1 VTKGFNP
8 LTSPLS
14 ADEKLAL
21 AAQYS
26 RASSTNNADALR
38 EMCAPDA
45 VTWHNFDEVEVTTE
59 QTIRTIGWL
68 HRTVDDLNWI
78 DISFQAT
85 ATGWVSQSILAG
97 AAPGG
102 ALRAHSCVVVTLNE
116 HGKIVRT
123 EEYLDPA
130 QLAVLSRPKA
140 TPTAGETTA
149 TS

>member
-1 VTKGFNP
+1 MTA
-8 LTSPLS
+8 PLS
-14 ADEKLAL
+14 DADKLAL
-21 AAQYS
+21 AAAYS

-38 EMCAPDA
+38 AICAPEA

-59 QTIRTIGWL
+59 QTIRTISWL

-78 DISFQAT
+78 DISVQAT

-102 ALRAHSCVVVTLNE
+102 ALRAHSCVVVTLDE
-116 HGKIVRT
+116 HGKVVRT

-130 QLAVLSRPKA
+130 QLAVLSRPTPTP
-140 TPTAGETTA
+140 TPTA

>member
-1 VTKGFNP
+1 MTA
-8 LTSPLS
+8 PLS
-14 ADEKLAL
+14 DAGKLAL
-21 AAQYS
+21 AAEYS

-38 EMCAPDA
+38 ALSAPNA

-78 DISFQAT
+78 DISVQAT

-97 AAPGG
+97 TAPGG
-102 ALRAHSCVVVTLNE
+102 PLRAHSCVVVTLNE

-130 QLAVLSRPKA
+130 QLAVLSRPKT
-140 TPTAGETTA
+140 TPTAGETA

>member
-1 VTKGFNP
+1 MTA
-8 LTSPLS
+8 PLS
-14 ADEKLAL
+14 DPDKLAL
-21 AAQYS
+21 AAAYS

-38 EMCAPDA
+38 AMCAADA

-59 QTIRTIGWL
+59 QTIRTISWL

-78 DISFQAT
+78 DISVQAT

-102 ALRAHSCVVVTLNE
+102 ALRAHSCVVVTLDD
-116 HGKIVRT
+116 HGKVVRT

-130 QLAVLSRPKA
+130 QLAVLSRP
-140 TPTAGETTA
+140 TPTP

>member
-1 VTKGFNP
+1 MT
-8 LTSPLS
+8 TRLS
-14 ADEKLAL
+14 DADKLAL
-21 AAQYS
+21 AAAYS
-26 RASSTNNADALR
+26 RASATNNADALR
-38 EMCAPDA
+38 SLSAPNA

-68 HRTVDDLNWI
+68 HRTVDDLHWI
-78 DISFQAT
+78 DVSVQAT

-102 ALRAHSCVVVTLNE
+102 ALRAHSCVVVTLDE
-116 HGKIVRT
+116 QGKVVRT
-123 EEYLDPA
+123 DEYLDPA

-140 TPTAGETTA
+140 TPTAGETSA